1 MKRMTIDIETS
12 GVTPECFIY
21 QIAAVVW
28 DGEHI
33 IDTFDERMARN
44 YIAYQDD
51 VSTTEWWNSM
61 VADKVRLYVTSG
73 TSDVVSTLKSL
84 SNFIK
89 KHQGCQ
95 IWSHSTFDIPILA
108 HFARRN
114 GVDLYFNYRNC
125 LDIRTI
131 ERLFD
136 PIGKHYISVREGAKE
151 MAHNAMVDCLFQ
163 MKYINKLV
171 PADKEKRIEIV
182 DISLLDEYSDSTL
195 PTWLMRY
202 LSSLELLKMGQP
214 ELLRGAMYIAKQM
227 HKDQLEDAW
236 SNAEVSALTGGHTNF
251 EDYYNQTY
259 NIQ

>member
-28 DGEHI
+28 EGNEI

-44 YIAYQDD
+44 NTAYQDD
-51 VSTTEWWNSM
+51 ESTTEWWNAM
-61 VADKVRLYVTSG
+61 VTDKVRSYVTSG

-84 SNFIK
+84 SKFLK
-89 KHQGCQ
+89 KNEGCQ
-95 IWSHSTFDIPILA
+95 IWSHSTFDIPILT

-131 ERLFD
+131 ERLLD

-171 PADKEKRIEIV
+171 PMDQGKRIEIV

-214 ELLRGAMYIAKQM
+214 ELLRGTMYIARHM
-227 HKDQLEDAW
+227 YKDQLEDAW
-236 SNAEVSALTGGHTNF
+236 SNSEIYARTGEQITF
-251 EDYYNQTY
+251 EEYYNKTFNTQ
-259 NIQ
+259 